1 MSRRRI
7 AIGVGLCLAAAVLG
21 VARHEAPLAA
31 SPEDRGPVPPGPAV
45 LYAAPPA
52 APQLENRRDWFKAAP
67 LLVSGT
73 EAYDR
78 GEYLYQ
84 DHLYDDH
91 GSDTGASRGSSR
103 GGVGDLVYPTD
114 RARYGDNA
122 ADLVEFRVSWRPDAV
137 AYRVT
142 LNTLLAADSTI
153 AAVAFDTDRRAETG
167 TERLPRDPGAPF
179 PGTDEVIT
187 IWGTGA
193 EHTRFPPGDGSAR
206 VTTPLPVDTDLE
218 ANQLTVVVPR
228 SVSDPRGRWRAS
240 VAVGL
245 YDPES
250 GGWRRPQAGAGPDVP
265 GGVGNLD
272 PHPSAIFNLAFR
284 FSEPVTG
291 RSTPPDTDQ
300 AAALSAKAPTR
311 FAHDLDFDGL
321 AAGVSRS
328 TVPATGT
335 QLRIFPSRLRLG
347 EGRDPTRF
355 PGYLGQLQPYSL
367 TVPAGYRP
375 GVPAPL
381 TLDLHSLGQHHWQ
394 YHGSAGLRQLGEER
408 NNLVLTPLARGVDGW
423 YQHEAEYDVF
433 EAWNDVARHFDVDA
447 DRLAVAGYSMGGYG
461 TYRLATLYPDLF
473 GAAMT
478 VVGPPAEGVWIPPAP
493 PSGGLDTLSN
503 RWLEGARHVPFLN
516 VVAGEDQLVPLAG
529 TRAQNLG
536 APEFGIRGF
545 DQLGYRFR
553 FVVYSPA
560 EHTTLANL
568 GYDIPLA
575 AAFLGE
581 ARVERHPS
589 RVSFVYAPG
598 TDDAALGL
606 VHDHAYWVSG
616 LRLAGAAADRGV
628 IEAVSHASGRGD
640 PPSQAG
646 RGAGTEPLPYVEV
659 NRSWGEA
666 PETARENRLTVSLDN
681 LATARLDLAGAGL
694 EPGQELTVE
703 VTSDAPA
710 ELFLAD
716 GFPAGSVVRTDGKAV
731 TGAVFSDTGLRL
743 PVGPGSRTYTI
754 SHS

>member
-1 MSRRRI
+1 
-7 AIGVGLCLAAAVLG
+7 
-21 VARHEAPLAA
+21 
-31 SPEDRGPVPPGPAV
+31 V

-52 APQLENRRDWFKAAP
+52 APQLENRDDWFKAAP

-73 EAYDR
+73 EAYER

-91 GSDTGASRGSSR
+91 GSDTGAGSSQ
-103 GGVGDLVYPTD
+103 GGAGDLVYPAD

-137 AYRVT
+137 AYRIT

-153 AAVAFDTDRRAETG
+153 VAMAFDTDRRAETG
-167 TERLPRDPGAPF
+167 VERLPRDPGAPF

-193 EHTRFPPGDGSAR
+193 EHTRFPLPAGSPP
-206 VTTPLPVDTDLE
+206 VTTALPVHTDLE

-228 SVSDPRGRWRAS
+228 SVSDPRGRWRAT

-245 YDPES
+245 YDPQS
-250 GGWRRPQAGAGPDVP
+250 GGWLQPQAGAGPRLP
-265 GGVGNLD
+265 GGAGTLD
-272 PHPSAIFNLAFR
+272 PHPSGIFNLGFR

-291 RSTPPDTDQ
+291 RSTPPDTAQ
-300 AAALSAKAPTR
+300 AAALRAGVPTH
-311 FAHDLDFDGL
+311 FAHDLDFDAL

-335 QLRIFPSRLRLG
+335 QLRIFPSRLQLG

-367 TVPAGYRP
+367 TVPSSYRP

-381 TLDLHSLGQHHWQ
+381 TLDLHSLGEHHWQ
-394 YHGSAGLRQLGEER
+394 YHGSTGLRQLGEER
-408 NNLVLTPLARGVDGW
+408 SSLVLTPLARGVDGW

-433 EAWNDVARHFDVDA
+433 EAWNDVARHFSVDA
-447 DRLAVAGYSMGGYG
+447 ERVAVAGYSMGGYG

-478 VVGPPAEGVWIPPAP
+478 VVGPPAEGVWLPPLP
-493 PSGGLDTLSN
+493 PSGGLETLSN

-529 TRAQNLG
+529 TRAQSLG
-536 APEFGIRGF
+536 APELGVRGF

-560 EHTTLANL
+560 DHTTLARL

-575 AAFLGE
+575 APFLSE
-581 ARVERHPS
+581 AAVERRPS
-589 RVSFVYAPG
+589 HVSFVYDPG
-598 TDDAALGL
+598 ADDAALGL

-616 LRLAGAAADRGV
+616 LRLGGTGAGRGV

-640 PPSQAG
+640 PGSQPG
-646 RGAGTEPLPYVEV
+646 RAAGTEPLPYVEV
-659 NRSWGEA
+659 NRSWGDP
-666 PETARENRLTVSLDN
+666 PETARENRLTVSLDD
-681 LATARLDLAGAGL
+681 LAAARLDLAGAGL
-694 EPGQELTVE
+694 DPGRELTVE
-703 VTSDAPA
+703 VTANLPS
-710 ELFLAD
+710 ELFLA
-716 GFPAGSVVRTDGKAV
+716 GAFPVGSVVRADGKV
-731 TGAVFSDTGLRL
+731 VSGAVVTDAGLRL
-743 PVGPGSRTYTI
+743 VVGPGPRMYTI
-754 SHS
+754 SPG